1 MRAPELV
8 KGIVAIEPGH
18 AVLPLEIGTIRTESP
33 VQDLVDAF
41 LAPQQ
46 VPMTEFLE
54 LTKMPIRIIFGD
66 YIKKEPS
73 AVFGDEVWRVASE
86 HCELMVR
93 LLNENG
99 GNAKV
104 IYLPEIGIT
113 GNDHAMFS
121 DVNNL
126 DIADVISKELSEMGL
141 DRKEHGCE
149 SPQVKELSEYTI
161 DIKK

>member
-8 KGIVAIEPGH
+8 KGIIALEPGH
-18 AVLPLEIGTIRTESP
+18 AILPLEIGTVKTESP
-33 VQDLVDAF
+33 VQELVDAF

-46 VPMTEFLE
+46 VPMESFLE

-66 YIKKEPS
+66 FIKKDPS
-73 AVFGDEVWRVASE
+73 AVFGDEVWRVARE
-86 HCELMVR
+86 HCELMVK

-99 GNAKV
+99 GDAKV
-104 IYLPEIGIT
+104 IYLPELGIK

-126 DIADVISKELSEMGL
+126 DIADVISKELDEMGL
-141 DRKEHGCE
+141 AKKEHGCE
-149 SPQVKELSEYTI
+149 SPQVRELSEYTI
-161 DIKK
+161 NIKE